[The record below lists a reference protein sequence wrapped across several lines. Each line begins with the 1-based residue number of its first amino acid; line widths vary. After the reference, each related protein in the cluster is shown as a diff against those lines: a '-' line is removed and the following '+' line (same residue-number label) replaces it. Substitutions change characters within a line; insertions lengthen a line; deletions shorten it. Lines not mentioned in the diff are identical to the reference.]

1 MDQNNEQK
9 FKSFWLRSDYVSYNT
24 TPGIPSRIKLPKG
37 EVEILIKNGQ
47 ATKLKCDILDIQ
59 SNCLKVSAGLFAG
72 VFFSGDALITMST
85 MDYDLTD
92 KATLKKVKADKKTI
106 QKKYQE
112 LRTSNPEL
120 FDSTELKE
128 KIDKEKGIDRAK
140 MEQEREQKKLEREQ
154 IIQDEKHSNDE
165 KLFGKLNRLKEQIND
180 LAAIEVNEVVEF
192 KKLVLEKE
200 QEIVHKGGDKK
211 LFEFL
216 KIDAFLNDFRNQIIE
231 DRESIIESDFSK
243 LEYSIEEEE
252 RFASKKINEN
262 DINSWGWD
270 TYHGSIKPDA
280 AMAFAKY
287 HDHKLKSVIDGT
299 SLYTRL
305 DTLYSLGELLRPSF
319 EASNINLNLYQTF
332 AISCLV
338 FHLND
343 NKIQYFDVYTAF
355 EKMGVF
361 DSSWQ
366 KSIKGTL
373 GSIDAK
379 LSSISDQLTTLN
391 SEFAN
396 LVEANQNLAES
407 VSTGLQGLQ
416 SSIDANTAISA
427 ITAYQSWRLNKNK

>member
-1 MDQNNEQK
+1 MDLNNEQK
-9 FKSFWLRSDYVSYNT
+9 VKSFWLKSDYVSYNS

-37 EVEILIKNGQ
+37 EVEILIKKWQ

-154 IIQDEKHSNDE
+154 KIQDEKHSNDK

-180 LAAIEVNEVVEF
+180 LAAIGVNEVVEF

-200 QEIVHKGGDKK
+200 QEIVENGGDEK

-216 KIDAFLNDFRNQIIE
+216 KLDAFLNDFRNQIIN
-231 DRESIIESDFSK
+231 DQESIVASDFSK
-243 LEYSIEEEE
+243 LEERIELEE
-252 RFASKKINEN
+252 RYKTDSFNELDIATWGFGSPDGKPNRTLARLNYGHNNIELFASN
-262 DINSWGWD
+262 
-270 TYHGSIKPDA
+270 
-280 AMAFAKY
+280 
-287 HDHKLKSVIDGT
+287 KSLDSRLET
-299 SLYTRL
+299 LYTAG
-305 DTLYSLGELLRPSF
+305 DLLRPSF
-319 EASNINLNLYQTF
+319 EASIRNLNIYQSF
-332 AISCLV
+332 AISSLV
-338 FHLND
+338 YYLN
-343 NKIQYFDVYTAF
+343 NNRIQYFEVYTAF

-366 KSIKGTL
+366 KSVKGTL
-373 GSIDAK
+373 KSIDAK
-379 LSSISDQLTTLN
+379 LSSINSQLITLN
-391 SEFAN
+391 SELAN
-396 LVEANQNLAES
+396 LAAANQNLGES
-407 VSTGLQGLQ
+407 IRTGLDALQ
-416 SSIDANTAISA
+416 SSVDTNTIVSG
-427 ITAYQSWRLNKNK
+427 ITAYQTWKLNKNK

>member
-1 MDQNNEQK
+1 MDLNNEQK
-9 FKSFWLRSDYVSYNT
+9 VKSFWLRSDYISYNS

-37 EVEILIKNGQ
+37 EVEILIKAEQ
-47 ATKLKCDILDIQ
+47 ATKLKCGILDIE

-120 FDSTELKE
+120 FDSTELKK

-154 IIQDEKHSNDE
+154 KIQDEKHSNDE

-200 QEIVHKGGDKK
+200 QEIVEKGGDEK

-216 KIDAFLNDFRNQIIE
+216 KLDAFLNDFRNQIIN
-231 DRESIIESDFSK
+231 DQESIVASDFSK
-243 LEYSIEEEE
+243 LEESIELEE
-252 RFASKKINEN
+252 RYKTDSFNEL
-262 DINSWGWD
+262 DIATWGFGSPD
-270 TYHGSIKPDA
+270 GRPDRSLARLNYAGSSIKLRA
-280 AMAFAKY
+280 ENR
-287 HDHKLKSVIDGT
+287 LET
-299 SLYTRL
+299 LYTAG
-305 DTLYSLGELLRPSF
+305 DLLIPF
-319 EASNINLNLYQTF
+319 VEASIRNLNIYQSF
-332 AISCLV
+332 AISSLV
-338 FHLND
+338 YYLN
-343 NKIQYFDVYTAF
+343 NNRIQYFEVNSAF

-366 KSIKGTL
+366 KSVKGTL
-373 GSIDAK
+373 KSIDAK
-379 LSSISDQLTTLN
+379 LSSINSQLITLN
-391 SEFAN
+391 SELAN
-396 LVEANQNLAES
+396 LAEANQNLGES
-407 VSTGLQGLQ
+407 IRTGLDALK
-416 SSIDANTAISA
+416 SSVDTNTIVSG
-427 ITAYQSWRLNKNK
+427 ITAYQTWKLNKNK